1 MSTPAHI
8 DPGAPIAETR
18 ALVTGRHASAVDVT
32 KAALARADALN
43 PALNA
48 FLQVFHDEALAQ
60 ARAIDQRVASGDHL
74 GPLTGVPV
82 AVKDNMVLSY
92 GRTTCASKFLE
103 RYESPFT
110 ATAVQRLIDAGAI
123 IIGKTNLDEFAMGS
137 SGEHSAFGPTRNPW
151 DTSRVPGGSSAGSAA
166 AVAAGI
172 VPASLGSDTGG
183 SIRQPAGL
191 CGICGLKPTYG
202 LVSRYGLVAFAS
214 SLDQIG
220 PFGRT
225 VEDVAAVAS
234 VIIGHDEKD
243 STSASVHVD
252 VMRDLHTPIHG
263 LTLGVPRQA
272 RSSANTP
279 GVAAALEHAIS
290 VFKSQGATIVD
301 VDLKHIDHG
310 IAAYYII
317 APAEASSNL
326 ARFDGVR
333 YGRRAALGAGDDLMA
348 LYCKSRSEGFG
359 PEVQRR
365 IMLGTHVLSSGYFDA
380 YYTTALKVRRLI
392 KNDYDAAFK
401 QGCHAI
407 LMPSSPSPAFT
418 LGSKTSDPL
427 AMYLEDVYT
436 VGVNLAGLPGLTI
449 PGGFERV
456 TEAGP
461 HGQSRTVELPVGL
474 QLVGPAVGENALVRI
489 GAMYQ
494 NATTWHTR
502 RPGV

>member
-1 MSTPAHI
+1 MSTI
-8 DPGAPIAETR
+8 DPGAPILDTRERVTARKVSAAEMAR
-18 ALVTGRHASAVDVT
+18 
-32 KAALARADALN
+32 AALDRAQALQKT
-43 PALNA
+43 LNA
-48 FLQVFHDEALAQ
+48 FVDLFPDQAMEQ
-60 ARAIDQRVASGDHL
+60 ARAVDARIARGEPVGAL
-74 GPLTGVPV
+74 AGVPV
-82 AVKDNMVLSY
+82 AIKDNMSLAY
-92 GRTTCASKFLE
+92 GRTTCCSRILE
-103 RYESPFT
+103 NYRAPYT
-110 ATAVQRLIDAGAI
+110 ATAVQKLIDAGAI
-123 IIGKTNLDEFAMGS
+123 IVGKTTMDEFAMGS
-137 SGEHSAFGPTRNPW
+137 SGEHSCFGPTRNPW
-151 DTSRVPGGSSAGSAA
+151 DLSRVPGGSSSGSTA

-191 CGICGLKPTYG
+191 CGIYGLKPTYG

-220 PFGRT
+220 PLTRT
-225 VEDVAAVAS
+225 VDDLAAMLS
-234 VIIGHDEKD
+234 VIMGHDDMD
-243 STSASVHVD
+243 STSATAHVD
-252 VMRDLHTPIHG
+252 AMRDLHTPVDG

-272 RSSANTP
+272 RSTANTP
-279 GVAAALEHAIS
+279 GVAAALEAGIKT
-290 VFKSQGATIVD
+290 FRDLGARIID
-301 VDLKHIDHG
+301 IDLPHIDHG

-333 YGRRAALGAGDDLMA
+333 YGRRAQLGPGEDLMA

-380 YYTTALKVRRLI
+380 YYLTALKVRRLI

-436 VGVNLAGLPGLTI
+436 VGVNLAGLPGLTM
-449 PGGFERV
+449 PGGFEKV
-456 TEAGP
+456 TDNGRAA
-461 HGQSRTVELPVGL
+461 ELPVGL
-474 QLVGPAVGENALVRI
+474 QLVGPALGENTLLRI
-489 GAMYQ
+489 AAMF
-494 NATTWHTR
+494 ADRTTWHTR
-502 RPGV
+502 RPAI